1 MSVVRTNV
9 RIYLIGSGIVALT
22 AAGIV
27 RHRMTE
33 AALPPVRVES
43 VERRDLS
50 SVVMASGNILPKRSV
65 HISADT
71 VGRVTRLAVDEGER
85 VRAGQFLLQI
95 DPETLE
101 SVVQRGEAGLA
112 AAREA
117 VNSAKVAISAAQA
130 RYEMASQNRKRM
142 EALFQEK
149 LVSRETVDRM
159 DEEIEV
165 RESELHARE
174 AEMRAAEQRLE
185 QEIADLRGA
194 RHQLSKVTIE
204 SPMNGLIT
212 QLNIE
217 EGETVLVGTMNNPG
231 TVLMTIADLSVIQA
245 ELEVDE
251 SDVVDLRLGQR
262 ANVRIDALVGRSYR
276 GQITKIGSSALRS
289 ANPFQTVTD
298 PNPNFEV
305 IVTLDDEVPD
315 ARPGF
320 SCSAEIITNTIQG
333 ATAVPI
339 QAVTSRRVDVASDE
353 GFGAGKPPGAV
364 GVEPHPTEFDQNGNG
379 QAHPEDLGS
388 DETEGVF
395 VVRDGRA
402 WFVPLKIGL
411 AGERYFEVVAGLKEG
426 DQVIVGPHSTVRE
439 LSHGARVRILTQEEP
454 VPVSVP

>member
-1 MSVVRTNV
+1 V
-9 RIYLIGSGIVALT
+9 
-22 AAGIV
+22 
-27 RHRMTE
+27 E
-33 AALPPVRVES
+33 A

-50 SVVMASGNILPKRSV
+50 SVVMASGTILPKRSV

-71 VGRVTRLAVDEGER
+71 VGRVTRLAVDEGEL
-85 VRAGQFLLQI
+85 VKAGQFLLQI

-142 EALFQEK
+142 EALYQEK

-165 RESELHARE
+165 RRSELHARE

-204 SPMNGLIT
+204 SPMRGLIT

-245 ELEVDE
+245 ELSVDE

-262 ANVRIDALVGRSYR
+262 ANVRIDALVGRTHP

-289 ANPFQTVTD
+289 ANPFQTTTD
-298 PNPNFEV
+298 LKASFEV
-305 IVTLDDEVPD
+305 VVTLDQEVPD

-339 QAVTSRRVDVASDE
+339 QAVTSRRVDAAVDE
-353 GFGAGKPPGAV
+353 GVAAGKPA
-364 GVEPHPTEFDQNGNG
+364 GNG
-379 QAHPEDLGS
+379 GNGEALRGGLET

-395 VVRDGRA
+395 LVREGRA
-402 WFVPLKIGL
+402 WFVPLQIGL

-426 DQVIVGPHSTVRE
+426 DQVVVGPHATVRE
-439 LSHGARVRILTQEEP
+439 LSHGARVRILTPEEP
-454 VPVSVP
+454 VSVTLP

>member
-1 MSVVRTNV
+1 MSVVRTNARV
-9 RIYLIGSGIVALT
+9 YLIGSGIVALT
-22 AAGIV
+22 AAGLV

-33 AALPPVRVES
+33 AALPPVRVEA

-50 SVVMASGNILPKRSV
+50 SVVMASGSILPKRSV

-71 VGRVTRLAVDEGER
+71 VGRVTRLAVDEGEV

-130 RYEMASQNRKRM
+130 RFEMASQNRKRM
-142 EALFQEK
+142 EALYREK

-165 RESELHARE
+165 RRSELHARE
-174 AEMRAAEQRLE
+174 AEMRATEQRLE

-204 SPMNGLIT
+204 SPMRGLIT

-262 ANVRIDALVGRSYR
+262 ANVRMDALVGQTYP
-276 GQITKIGSSALRS
+276 GQITKIGSSAKRS
-289 ANPFQTVTD
+289 ANPFQTATD
-298 PNPNFEV
+298 PKANFEV
-305 IVTLDDEVPD
+305 IVTLDEEVPD

-333 ATAVPI
+333 AMAVPI
-339 QAVTSRRVDVASDE
+339 QAVTSRRVDDAAEAHGEVEGGLAVANAAE
-353 GFGAGKPPGAV
+353 KV
-364 GVEPHPTEFDQNGNG
+364 GTAEPHHGEFETN
-379 QAHPEDLGS
+379 
-388 DETEGVF
+388 ETEGVF
-395 VVRDGRA
+395 VVREGRA
-402 WFVPLKIGL
+402 WFVPLQIGL
-411 AGERYFEVVAGLKEG
+411 AAERYFEVVAGLKEG
-426 DQVIVGPHSTVRE
+426 DHVIVGPHSTVRE
-439 LSHGARVRILTQEEP
+439 LSHGARVRILMPEEP
-454 VPVSVP
+454 VPVAVP